1 MNQETLKEELR
12 DVYQRY
18 YVVGFSTNDLSLI
31 NRIVQYPIAYINNG
45 RVRMYEQYPVDPA
58 RLKAEKGWD
67 HSRDWTFDVVAVSET
82 EGRIEASATRCRA
95 DGSVIE
101 HIHGYYAF
109 TRVDGQWK
117 MYALSGVS
125 F

>member
-1 MNQETLKEELR
+1 MIDQ
-12 DVYQRY
+12 
-18 YVVGFSTNDLSLI
+18 VV
-31 NRIVQYPIAYINNG
+31 RYPIAYINDG
-45 RVRMYEQYPVDPA
+45 QVRMYNQYPVDPA
-58 RLKAEKGWD
+58 RLKTEKGWD
-67 HSRDWTFDVVAVSET
+67 HSRDWNFDVVAISET
-82 EGRIEASATRCRA
+82 EGRVEASATRCRA